1 MDFDEYYMR
10 LALQE
15 AQKAYEEDEV
25 PVGAVVVCGDRIAG
39 KGYNRVEALQDP
51 TAHAEILAITAASH
65 FLKQWRLQDCTLYV
79 TLEPC
84 LMCTG
89 AILLSRIREVVY
101 ALPDPRMGALGS
113 RYKPLESYRIGPLP
127 IFRQGPLTEQV
138 QQLMDAFFRKL
149 RGHHDTPPSDP
160 R

>member
-1 MDFDEYYMR
+1 MDLDEYYMR

-15 AQKAYEEDEV
+15 AQIAYGEGEV
-25 PVGAVVVCGDRIAG
+25 PVGAVIVCGQRIAG
-39 KGYNRVEALQDP
+39 KGHNRVEALQDP

-65 FLKQWRLQDCTLYV
+65 FLKQWRLQDCILYV

-84 LMCTG
+84 LMCAG

-113 RYKPLESYRIGPLP
+113 RVQPLESYRIGPIP
-127 IFRQGPLTEQV
+127 MVRQGPLTEQV
-138 QQLMDAFFRKL
+138 RQLMDSFFRKL
-149 RGHHDTPPSDP
+149 RGNHDLSPSNP
-160 R
+160 G